1 MSKKSGMNKLLEK
14 IQKLKLRIGKNVKD
28 RLKEFEKDF
37 YLAPE
42 QKFLELCFC
51 ILVANSS
58 MEKTLEIWE
67 KIGTEFLNL
76 SERDLKKKLKNFGY
90 RFYNKRAEYI
100 VEARKIIPE
109 IEQILKSKRE
119 EEIREWLAENIKGIG
134 WKEASHFLRN
144 LGFKNFAILDR
155 HVLKILYEH
164 EIINEIPKTLA
175 KNKYLEIEGKLKSIA
190 KSLNITQAELDL
202 YLFYLDTGKIC
213 KK

>member
-1 MSKKSGMNKLLEK
+1 
-14 IQKLKLRIGKNVKD
+14 
-28 RLKEFEKDF
+28 
-37 YLAPE
+37 
-42 QKFLELCFC
+42 
-51 ILVANSS
+51 

-67 KIGTEFLNL
+67 EIGTEFLNL

-109 IEQILKSKRE
+109 IEKILKSKSE

-155 HVLKILYEH
+155 HVLKILHEH

-190 KSLNITQAELDL
+190 KSLNITQAELDF

-213 KK
+213 KR